1 MIDVYTLKRLA
12 LWGRLRSPWI
22 LHFNSGSC
30 NACDIEL
37 LAAITPRFDVER
49 FGIKVVPSPRHADIL
64 VVTGPVTRQA
74 APRLKRIYEQMP
86 NPKYVMALGTCA
98 CSGGIF
104 RGSYAVMGGVDKVI
118 PVDIYVPGCPP
129 RPEAIIDGIVKLLKK
144 MEAET
149 YGK

>member
-1 MIDVYTLKRLA
+1 MTDVY
-12 LWGRLRSPWI
+12 
-22 LHFNSGSC
+22 
-30 NACDIEL
+30 
-37 LAAITPRFDVER
+37 
-49 FGIKVVPSPRHADIL
+49 
-64 VVTGPVTRQA
+64 TRQA